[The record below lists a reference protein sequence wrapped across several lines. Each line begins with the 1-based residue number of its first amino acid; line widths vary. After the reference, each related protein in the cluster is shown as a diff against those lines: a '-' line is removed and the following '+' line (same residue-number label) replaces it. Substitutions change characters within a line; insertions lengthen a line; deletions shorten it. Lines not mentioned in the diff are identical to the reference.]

1 MINQTIQNQCFCG
14 SNNTFEQCCKPIIDG
29 VQPAPTAQSLMR
41 SRYSAYVIVAS
52 QYLIDS
58 THISQRANYSKTDI
72 EAWAKESH
80 WQKLEIVDCK
90 KGLSGDSVGE
100 VEFKAY
106 YQDSKN
112 ILHIH
117 HEKSIFKQEN
127 GDWFYVNGTI
137 IPLKTIIN
145 RNDVCACGSGKKF
158 KKCCGR

>member
-29 VQPAPTAQSLMR
+29 VQPAPTAQALMR
-41 SRYSAYVIVAS
+41 SRYSAYVIIAS

-80 WQKLEIVDCK
+80 WQRLEIIDCK

>member
-1 MINQTIQNQCFCG
+1 MFFNA
-14 SNNTFEQCCKPIIDG
+14 
-29 VQPAPTAQSLMR
+29 V
-41 SRYSAYVIVAS
+41 
-52 QYLIDS
+52 
-58 THISQRANYSKTDI
+58 
-72 EAWAKESH
+72 
-80 WQKLEIVDCK
+80 
-90 KGLSGDSVGE
+90 GLSGDSVGE
-100 VEFKAY
+100 VEFKTY

-127 GDWFYVNGTI
+127 GDRFYVNGTI

>member
-1 MINQTIQNQCFCG
+1 MINQTIQNRCFCG
-14 SNNTFEQCCKPIIDG
+14 SGNTFEQCCKPIIDG
-29 VQPAPTAQSLMR
+29 TQPAPTAQALMQ

-58 THISQRANYSKTDI
+58 THISQRAKYSKADI

-80 WQKLEIVDCK
+80 WEKLEIIDCK
-90 KGLSGDSVGE
+90 KGLSDDSVGE

-106 YQDSKN
+106 YQDSKST
-112 ILHIH
+112 LQIH

-127 GDWFYVNGTI
+127 GNWFYVNGTI
-137 IPLKTIIN
+137 IPSITIIN
-145 RNDVCACGSGKKF
+145 RNDACACGSGKKF

>member
-1 MINQTIQNQCFCG
+1 MNQTIQNQCFCG
-14 SNNTFEQCCKPIIDG
+14 NDNTFEQCCKPIIDG
-29 VQPAPTAQSLMR
+29 TQPALTAQALMR

-80 WQKLEIVDCK
+80 WQKLEIIDCK

-106 YQDSKN
+106 YRDAKN

-117 HEKSIFKQEN
+117 HEKSVFKQEN
-127 GDWFYVNGTI
+127 EDWFYVSGTI
-137 IPLKTIIN
+137 PTY
-145 RNDVCACGSGKKF
+145 
-158 KKCCGR
+158 

>member
-1 MINQTIQNQCFCG
+1 MQNPCFCG
-14 SNNTFEQCCKPIIDG
+14 SDSPFEQCCKPIIDG
-29 VQPAPTAQSLMR
+29 TQPAPTAQALMR

-58 THISQRANYSKTDI
+58 THISQKANYSKAEI

-80 WQKLEIVDCK
+80 WQKLEIIDCK
-90 KGLSGDSVGE
+90 KGLSDDSVGE

-112 ILHIH
+112 ILQIH
-117 HEKSIFKQEN
+117 HEKSIFKKEN
-127 GDWFYVNGTI
+127 GDWFYVSGTI
-137 IPLKTIIN
+137 IPSKTTIN
-145 RNDVCACGSGKKF
+145 RNDPCTCGSGKKF

>member
-14 SNNTFEQCCKPIIDG
+14 SNNTFEQCCKPIING

-80 WQKLEIVDCK
+80 WQNLEIIDCK
-90 KGLSGDSVGE
+90 KGLSDDSVGE

-106 YQDSKN
+106 YRDSKN
-112 ILHIH
+112 TLQIH

-127 GDWFYVNGTI
+127 SVWFYVNGTI
-137 IPLKTIIN
+137 IPPQTITN
-145 RNDVCACGSGKKF
+145 RNDVCACGSGRKF